1 MDTNRVLN
9 TNYTIK
15 LTVRSPLHIGAGAEK
30 NWVRGFDFIESKGK
44 VWIIDK
50 DKLFQQFEDEKL
62 LNQYLNK
69 TKNARWHDVE
79 KFLTENFELED
90 ISLHSFKHSGGALT
104 NDIRTLARDGEG
116 RAYIPGS
123 SLKGAITSAIFH
135 YIWDSTNPKGY
146 NKFINND
153 LLGSFGESIMRYI
166 RPADVAM
173 PPNTT
178 EINNVALFNLYRD
191 GSTWE
196 SDFKDG
202 FKVSVEHF
210 KVNTTHQFRLSIAN
224 GLGEIIREAGA
235 KINMPMLPKYYNQV
249 IASEP
254 AEHLFKIINRCS
266 AAHLDREIDF
276 FQTYDQAD
284 DTDMIVNQLKDLK
297 KISES
302 SPKTCILRMA
312 GHSGFHSITGDWR
325 FRNHKSTL
333 NQPDPDNKVW
343 SQTSRQKEAARY
355 KSRKIMANGDEILL
369 GFVQLDLN

>member
-1 MDTNRVLN
+1 MDNNRVLS
-9 TNYTIK
+9 TNYTVK
-15 LTVRSPLHIGAGAEK
+15 LTVRSPLHIGAGIDK
-30 NWVRGFDFIESKGK
+30 SWVRGFDFIESKGK

-50 DKLFQQFEDEKL
+50 NKLFEQFEDEKL
-62 LNQYLNK
+62 LNLYLNK
-69 TKNARWHDVE
+69 TKNGRWYDVE

-90 ISLHSFKHSGGALT
+90 ISLYSFKHSGGSLT
-104 NDIRTLARDGEG
+104 NEIRTLTRDGEG

-153 LLGSFGESIMRYI
+153 LLGSFGESLMRYI
-166 RPADVAM
+166 RPSDVAM
-173 PPNTT
+173 PPNAT

-210 KVNTTHQFRLSIAN
+210 KVNTMHQFRLSIAN

-235 KINMPMLPKYYNQV
+235 KINKPMLPKYYNQV
-249 IASEP
+249 IGSEP
-254 AEHLFKIINRCS
+254 GEHLFKIINRCS

-312 GHSGFHSITGDWR
+312 GHSGFHSVTGDWR

-343 SQTSRQKEAARY
+343 NQTSRQKEAARY